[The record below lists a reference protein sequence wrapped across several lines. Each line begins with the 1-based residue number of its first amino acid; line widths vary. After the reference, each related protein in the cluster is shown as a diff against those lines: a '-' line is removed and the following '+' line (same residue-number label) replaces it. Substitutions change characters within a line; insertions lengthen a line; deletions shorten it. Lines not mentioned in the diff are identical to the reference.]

1 MKEKTMQTLTIRVN
15 DRYAEKLYALLELF
29 PKNALKI
36 ETLEEKRANEL
47 EKHKRA
53 ILEGLD
59 DVKNRRVTPTG
70 ITVNLK
76 S

>member
-1 MKEKTMQTLTIRVN
+1 MKETTMQTLTIQ
-15 DRYAEKLYALLELF
+15 
-29 PKNALKI
+29 
-36 ETLEEKRANEL
+36 TLEEKRANEL

-53 ILEGLD
+53 LLESLD
-59 DVKNRRVTPTG
+59 DVKHGRVTPTG

>member
-1 MKEKTMQTLTIRVN
+1 MQTLTIRVN

-36 ETLEEKRANEL
+36 ETLEEKRSNEL
-47 EKHKRA
+47 EKHKKA
-53 ILEGLD
+53 ILESLEE
-59 DVKNRRVTPTG
+59 VKRGRVTPTG